1 MYRVFSTESTRKK
14 ELSSEAFSNASEESS
29 YLVLLFFV
37 GWLHLSWKTSRR
49 FFIFCTKTKEIC
61 TKNNRNL

>member
-37 GWLHLSWKTSRR
+37 G
-49 FFIFCTKTKEIC
+49 
-61 TKNNRNL
+61 